1 MFPPVSP
8 HPQNLDRVQERTK
21 QQTTEKKRKLDLLCM
36 GSFVIKFNSLYRSVT
51 QGDLMVV
58 SPVEQLIIHI

>member
-1 MFPPVSP
+1 
-8 HPQNLDRVQERTK
+8 
-21 QQTTEKKRKLDLLCM
+21 M